1 MPYLCIMKQYIL
13 LSILLLTW
21 GAVAGQNDSSRH
33 DGYIPLFDNLTSPD
47 EALPDD
53 FNGKLRSTNS
63 NDSTEV
69 TVEEAVENLRNL
81 YNAGRFSESLAYA
94 FYVRMRKRDDKFT
107 KEETEEFHK
116 YAIASMK
123 EMGFDH
129 KADSLMKIFCRQSP
143 FYEVK
148 ATDPDAFVKLKDKF
162 VTRPI
167 LGVRVW
173 SSKDYPIITLDT
185 VYTVRDKEVG
195 YEYQN
200 FKGSSFGADV
210 VYYPIKNLE
219 VSAGVMFSKL
229 GFTRLERSQKLN
241 FSYTENDRLISF
253 PIEAG
258 YCLKPF
264 WGLVIPEFY
273 VGARLS
279 LLHKTTYEVSDQI
292 IKLNAVGSTTEDV
305 SCDGGFEDVKNSF
318 VTLYGGFRLNYEIR
332 RICFFAGAQYGTAL
346 KELRNPEDNYS
357 NVELIVNHRFMPDA
371 MRVGQISI
379 NLGVKVNL
387 YYKTFAKYGY
397 GY

>member
-1 MPYLCIMKQYIL
+1 MKQYIL
-13 LSILLLTW
+13 ISILLLTPLLMR
-21 GAVAGQNDSSRH
+21 AQSDSSRH
-33 DGYIPLFDNLTSPD
+33 GGYIPLFDNLTSPD
-47 EALPDD
+47 VPLPNDY
-53 FNGKLRSTNS
+53 NGKLRTTNS
-63 NDSTEV
+63 DSTQV
-69 TVEEAVENLRNL
+69 SVEEAVENLRNL
-81 YNAGRFSESLAYA
+81 YNAGRFSEALGYA
-94 FYVRMRKRDDKFT
+94 LYVRMRKHEDRFT
-107 KEETEEFHK
+107 KEETEVFHK

-123 EMGFDH
+123 EMGFDY

-148 ATDPDAFVKLKDKF
+148 DDDPDAFVKLKDKF

-167 LGVRVW
+167 LGIRVS

-185 VYTVRDKEVG
+185 VYTVRDKETG
-195 YEYQN
+195 YKYQN

-210 VYYPIKNLE
+210 VYYPMKNLE

-229 GFTRLERSQKLN
+229 GFTRLEHSQKVK

-253 PIEAG
+253 PVEVG
-258 YCLKPF
+258 YCFKPF
-264 WGLVIPEFY
+264 WGLVIPEFFA
-273 VGARLS
+273 GARLS
-279 LLHKTTYEVSDQI
+279 LLHKSTYEVSDQVF
-292 IKLNAVGSTTEDV
+292 KLNSVGSTTEDV
-305 SCDGGFEDVKNSF
+305 ACEGNFDNVKNSF

-332 RICFFAGAQYGTAL
+332 RVCFFAGAYYAAAL
-346 KELRNPEDNYS
+346 GELRKPEDNYT

-371 MRVGQISI
+371 IRVGQVSV